1 MILDFIAAD
10 AGITTTLI
18 ERTSSTIR
26 VQHILQLSL
35 APVFLL
41 AAIGAVLNVMNSR
54 LIWIVER
61 VNRIEEAEDDGTGG
75 RESEEL
81 PALRQRRFLAQAA
94 VNLSTAAALTICLV
108 VALLFISAFIR
119 PQIGTWVAAAWIVA
133 MVQLVLALLLFLLE
147 TRAAITSPRERRQI
161 SREILKR
168 RHDREG

>member
-18 ERTSSTIR
+18 ERTSSTVR

-61 VNRIEEAEDDGTGG
+61 VNRIEEAEDDGTGAV
-75 RESEEL
+75 SYTHLTL
-81 PALRQRRFLAQAA
+81 P
-94 VNLSTAAALTICLV
+94 TIYSV
-108 VALLFISAFIR
+108 
-119 PQIGTWVAAAWIVA
+119 
-133 MVQLVLALLLFLLE
+133 
-147 TRAAITSPRERRQI
+147 
-161 SREILKR
+161 
-168 RHDREG
+168 